1 MLVYPRV
8 KVTKK
13 EVLRRRDTGDDG
25 LRSEYLVQKIVIPI
39 NVPTP
44 KKGDALS
51 WFIIYTTEEKL
62 ETKIDFVIPKSSN
75 ILQMS
80 IMSWF
85 LRDK

>member
-1 MLVYPRV
+1 MTRLNPLNHVTPLYPMLVYPRG

-44 KKGDALS
+44 KKGEALS
-51 WFIIYTTEEKL
+51 
-62 ETKIDFVIPKSSN
+62 
-75 ILQMS
+75 
-80 IMSWF
+80 
-85 LRDK
+85 